1 MCPTS
6 ILLKTLL
13 IFALLVLPVA
23 FIVPAAKASERDFRV
38 SRACAFLDSLYNPSV
53 HLVRETTSN
62 HTYWIAS
69 DNLLAQEAL
78 QECGSSNAQSIQAIL
93 NNATC
98 CQQGN
103 DHMHESLLGR
113 SIPLPIHN
121 ATSYTVTGYWK
132 SLTNSQETGNYTVKW
147 EYHNSTG
154 ILSPYVYGDIAT
166 YTLLEYKRRN
176 NETGVQDMIHVL
188 NTMWTGTGIADE
200 SYKAPSK
207 ESGIY
212 QTYKTALYAYAL
224 TQLSMP
230 VPATVSATLLRM
242 QGPDGG
248 FHTGY
253 ATNLTYAGT
262 DENAET
268 TSIAILSLNTF
279 RPSIDSTLSWIGT
292 GITITLL
299 SVLFVVRATRRT
311 TKK

>member
-1 MCPTS
+1 MRPAITPM
-6 ILLKTLL
+6 KTIL
-13 IFALLVLPVA
+13 IFALLVLPAA

-38 SRACAFLDSLYNPSV
+38 SRACTFLDSLYNPSV
-53 HLVRETTSN
+53 HLVRETPSN

-69 DNLLAQEAL
+69 DNLLAQQAL
-78 QECGSSNAQSIQAIL
+78 QECGYSNAQSIRTILSNAI
-93 NNATC
+93 C

-103 DHMHESLLGR
+103 DNMHESLLGR

-154 ILSPYVYGDIAT
+154 ILSPYDYGDIAT

-176 NETGVQDMIHVL
+176 NETGAPDMIHVL

-200 SYKAPSK
+200 PYKQ
-207 ESGIY
+207 SGIY
-212 QTYKTALYAYAL
+212 QTYKTVLYAYAL
-224 TQLSMP
+224 TQQSRP
-230 VPATVSATLLRM
+230 VPATVTATLLRM
-242 QGPDGG
+242 QDPDGG

-253 ATNLTYAGT
+253 AANMMYAGT
-262 DENAET
+262 DENVET

-279 RPSIDSTLSWIGT
+279 PPGPNSTLSWIGIGLT
-292 GITITLL
+292 MTLL
-299 SVLFVVRATRRT
+299 SVLFVI
-311 TKK
+311 

>member
-1 MCPTS
+1 M
-6 ILLKTLL
+6 I
-13 IFALLVLPVA
+13 LLVLPIAVLTRDA
-23 FIVPAAKASERDFRV
+23 RASEREIRV
-38 SRACAFLDSLYNPSV
+38 TKACTFLDSLYNPLV
-53 HLVRETTSN
+53 HLVQETPSN
-62 HTYWIAS
+62 HVYWIAS
-69 DNLLAQEAL
+69 DNLLAQGAL
-78 QECGSSNAQSIQAIL
+78 QECGSSKAQSVHASL

-121 ATSYTVTGYWK
+121 ATTYTVTGYWK

-147 EYHNSTG
+147 EYHNGTG
-154 ILSPYVYGDIAT
+154 ILSPYDYGDIAT

-176 NETGVQDMIHVL
+176 NETGVQDMIQVL

-200 SYKAPSK
+200 PYKQL
-207 ESGIY
+207 GIY

-224 TQLSMP
+224 TLQSIH
-230 VPATVSATLLRM
+230 VPATVTAALLRM

-268 TSIAILSLNTF
+268 TSIAILALNAF
-279 RPSIDSTLSWIGT
+279 PPGPNSTVSWIGT

-299 SVLFVVRATRRT
+299 SVLFVIRASRRP
-311 TKK
+311 TK